1 MVYRLPWVHLAE
13 TTAAKIQVITDAVGE
28 VVAFLSVG
36 ADKDKGVGASYQWVL
51 VKQGGGAS

>member
-1 MVYRLPWVHLAE
+1 MSEIIR
-13 TTAAKIQVITDAVGE
+13 QVGATGE

-51 VKQGGGAS
+51 VK